1 MTTAP
6 TRIARP
12 GRRPAGSRAALLF
25 GRLTSRITD
34 RLLGTALAVAACNP
48 PAALY
53 APLPVKVL
61 VVGAAA
67 AAWWAAPMVDARPV
81 STAMRWRSIAARR
94 RTTVLPA
101 AAIVVAA
108 ATGPALWLVVCT
120 AVLLLAYLLVT
131 DAWTAGV
138 TAPPS
143 RPQTTPALTAA
154 AATAA
159 VLLAAQAPVA
169 GTSWARLPASLA
181 IAATTVCL
189 VLALRTR
196 RNPPG

>member
-1 MTTAP
+1 MSTAP
-6 TRIARP
+6 AARIAGP
-12 GRRPAGSRAALLF
+12 RPASRTALLF
-25 GRLTSRITD
+25 AHLTSRITD

-48 PAALY
+48 PAALH
-53 APLPVKVL
+53 APLLVRVL
-61 VVGAAA
+61 VLGAAT

-81 STAMRWRSIAARR
+81 LTSMRWQTFAARR

-108 ATGPALWLVVCT
+108 TTDPAVWLVVSI
-120 AVLLLAYLLVT
+120 AALLLAYLLVT

-138 TAPPS
+138 TAPPDG
-143 RPQTTPALTAA
+143 PQATPALAA
-154 AATAA
+154 AAAIA
-159 VLLAAQAPVA
+159 VVLLAAQAPMA
-169 GTSWARLPASLA
+169 DTSWARLPASLA

>member
-6 TRIARP
+6 ARP
-12 GRRPAGSRAALLF
+12 GPRPAHSRAALLI

-34 RLLGTALAVAACNP
+34 RLLGTALAVAACDP
-48 PAALY
+48 PAALH
-53 APLPVKVL
+53 APLLVRMLVL
-61 VVGAAA
+61 GAATT
-67 AAWWAAPMVDARPV
+67 AWWAAPMVDARPFLT
-81 STAMRWRSIAARR
+81 SMRWRTLAARR

-101 AAIVVAA
+101 AAIAVAA
-108 ATGPALWLVVCT
+108 ATGPPVWLVVCI
-120 AVLLLAYLLVT
+120 AALLLAYLLVT

-138 TAPPS
+138 TAPPDCP
-143 RPQTTPALTAA
+143 RATPALAAA
-154 AATAA
+154 AATAV

-196 RNPPG
+196 RSPPG